1 MGDKRESGNS
11 KIVRVAEGALNYLR
25 SADKQTMENER
36 GRKKE
41 RGIEKGGYNE

>member
-36 GRKKE
+36 REREKE
-41 RGIEKGGYNE
+41 RDREGGLQ